1 MGLAADAAG
10 LGDPEAARR
19 LLDAAAARGHPSWR
33 PAARAG
39 WVRAELALFAG
50 RPGDALGP
58 AERALAASRTGGSA
72 RHVLKSR
79 LVRAV
84 VAAVVHPNGA
94 ALAELDAV
102 AAEAAR
108 TFRPLEWPARLAA
121 ADLVERLDERS
132 VIAGAPTA
140 NDTDRPSPV
149 PSPDGRRAAAAR
161 RRHAAA
167 VSVSVL
173 YQLSDPVGRRLMGE
187 SPYVPLRLPLV

>member
-1 MGLAADAAG
+1 
-10 LGDPEAARR
+10 
-19 LLDAAAARGHPSWR
+19 
-33 PAARAG
+33 
-39 WVRAELALFAG
+39 
-50 RPGDALGP
+50 
-58 AERALAASRTGGSA
+58 
-72 RHVLKSR
+72 VLKSR

-84 VAAVVHPNGA
+84 VVAVVHPDGLV
-94 ALAELDAV
+94 LAELDAV

-132 VIAGAPTA
+132 VTAGAPTA
-140 NDTDRPSPV
+140 NDADRPSPV
-149 PSPDGRRAAAAR
+149 ASPEGRRAAAAR